1 MRWPFNATQ
10 DPAQQA
16 VLQHDLQQLLLM
28 TNKPGGEL
36 H

>member
-1 MRWPFNATQ
+1 MRRPLNATQ

-16 VLQHDLQQLLLM
+16 VLRHDLQQLLLM

-36 H
+36 R

>member
-1 MRWPFNATQ
+1 MNATR

-16 VLQHDLQQLLLM
+16 VLQHDLQQLMLM
-28 TNKPGGEL
+28 PANKTAG